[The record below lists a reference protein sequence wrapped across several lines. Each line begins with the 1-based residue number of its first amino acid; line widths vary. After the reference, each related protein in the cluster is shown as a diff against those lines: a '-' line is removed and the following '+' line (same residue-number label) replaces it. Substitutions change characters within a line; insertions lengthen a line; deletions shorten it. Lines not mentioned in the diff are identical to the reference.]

1 MSQNLPLFCG
11 AKVRLFSLPTIVF
24 NQNFSNISYL
34 SVNQYEI
41 FYHDGSLLFLSL
53 QHTNKTDMASKK
65 ILGIG
70 SALVDILTQV
80 PDEKIMNEL
89 GLRKGSMTYVPADD
103 VVKLGEQ
110 LAQLYGSQRASG
122 GSAANTMSGLARLGV
137 EAGFLS
143 KIGNDEV
150 GEFFKKQMTDTNVKP
165 QLLTT
170 TTPSGRVIAMVTPD
184 GERTFATCLGAA
196 AEMRPDDISPE
207 LFDGWD
213 ILYVEGYLVANPN
226 MLKKTIETAKAKD
239 LKIAIDLASYNVVE
253 ESRNFLLDIIE
264 NYVDIVF
271 ANEKE
276 AFALTGMEPEAA
288 LHFLAER
295 CDIAVVKVGAKGAFV
310 QHGELV
316 VTIPPMKAHVVD
328 TTGAGDMWAAGFLAG
343 LVKNEPLQKCGMMGS
358 IVAKNIIEVIG
369 AKMDEQRWNDI
380 HEAILEL

>member
-1 MSQNLPLFCG
+1 M
-11 AKVRLFSLPTIVF
+11 KR
-24 NQNFSNISYL
+24 
-34 SVNQYEI
+34 
-41 FYHDGSLLFLSL
+41 
-53 QHTNKTDMASKK
+53 

-80 PDEKIMNEL
+80 PDETIMNEL
-89 GLRKGSMTYVPADD
+89 GLPKGSMTYVKADD
-103 VVKLGEQ
+103 IVRIGER
-110 LAQLYGSQRASG
+110 LAQQYGSQRASG

-143 KIGNDEV
+143 KIGKDEV
-150 GEFFKKQMTDTNVKP
+150 GEFFKKQMLDTNVQP

-170 TTPSGRVIAMVTPD
+170 DTPSGRVIALVTPD

-196 AEMRPDDISPE
+196 AEMSPDDITPE

-226 MLKKTIETAKAKD
+226 MLKKVIETAKAKG
-239 LKIAIDLASYNVVE
+239 LTIAIDLASYNVVE
-253 ESRNFLLDIIE
+253 ESRDFLLDLVN

-288 LHFLAER
+288 LHYLADR
-295 CDIAVVKVGAKGAFV
+295 CHIAVVKVGAKGAFV
-310 QHGELV
+310 QRGQEV
-316 VTIPPMKAHVVD
+316 VTVPPMEADVVD

-343 LVKNEPLQKCGMMGS
+343 WVKGENLQRCGMMGA
-358 IVAKNIIEVIG
+358 IVAKNIIEVVG
-369 AKMDEQRWNDI
+369 AKMDDQRWNDI
-380 HEAILEL
+380 HKAIAEL

>member
-1 MSQNLPLFCG
+1 M
-11 AKVRLFSLPTIVF
+11 KR
-24 NQNFSNISYL
+24 
-34 SVNQYEI
+34 
-41 FYHDGSLLFLSL
+41 
-53 QHTNKTDMASKK
+53 

-80 PDEKIMNEL
+80 PDETIMNEL
-89 GLRKGSMTYVPADD
+89 GLPKGSMTYVKADD
-103 VVKLGEQ
+103 IVRIGER
-110 LAQLYGSQRASG
+110 LAQQYGSQRASG

-143 KIGNDEV
+143 KIGKDEV
-150 GEFFKKQMTDTNVKP
+150 GEFFKKQMLDTNVQP

-170 TTPSGRVIAMVTPD
+170 DTPSGRVIALVTPD

-196 AEMRPDDISPE
+196 AEMRPDDITPE

-226 MLKKTIETAKAKD
+226 MLRKVVETAKAKG
-239 LKIAIDLASYNVVE
+239 LTIAIDLASYNVVE
-253 ESRNFLLDIIE
+253 ESRDFLLDVVN

-288 LHFLAER
+288 LHYLADR
-295 CDIAVVKVGAKGAFV
+295 CQIAVVKVGAKGAFE
-310 QHGELV
+310 QRGQEV
-316 VTIPPMKAHVVD
+316 VTVPPMEAEVVD

-343 LVKNEPLQKCGMMGS
+343 WVKGENLQRCGMMGA
-358 IVAKNIIEVIG
+358 IVAKNIIEVVG
-369 AKMDEQRWNDI
+369 AKMDDARWKKI
-380 HEAILEL
+380 HTSIASL